1 MIVKFAAE
9 SGKRSQR
16 EHAGALGNRPLIYTS
31 RKPNGQY
38 QGERRISFRNTT
50 TDPTLAK
57 GILSFSNPS
66 RILVIH

>member
-16 EHAGALGNRPLIYTS
+16 EHAGANRPLNYTS

>member
-16 EHAGALGNRPLIYTS
+16 EHAGALSGNRPLIYTS
-31 RKPNGQY
+31 RKPNGQ
-38 QGERRISFRNTT
+38 GERRISVRNTT